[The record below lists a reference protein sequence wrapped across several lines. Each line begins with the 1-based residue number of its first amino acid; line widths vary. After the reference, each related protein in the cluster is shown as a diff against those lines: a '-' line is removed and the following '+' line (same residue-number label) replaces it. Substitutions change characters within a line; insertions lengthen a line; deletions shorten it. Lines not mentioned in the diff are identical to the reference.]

1 MCGADTVSHPRDSRL
16 LQPKVNRMNRARQGL
31 LIGVICAL
39 ISTACSSRQPPFE
52 AARSCERTWQQIDD
66 FPHDPSHFTQGLVMT
81 EGRLYESTGLYG
93 LSAIQEVSLDNG
105 RRLRRRALPAKD
117 FGEGLTRVGDRLIQL
132 TWRRQHAWVYDLSLR
147 VLGTLDYRGEG
158 WGLTTLGDHEAH
170 HLVMS
175 NGSHRLQVLEAEGL
189 KQVRSIEVRDGG
201 RPVSRL
207 NELEYVDGEVLAN
220 VWHSDTV
227 VAIDPASGQV
237 RGRYDFGALRRQLR
251 WDTTPPPEADLN
263 GIALDARS
271 GHLLVTGK
279 RWPRLF
285 EIAPGPC
292 RAADEM
298 RR

>member
-1 MCGADTVSHPRDSRL
+1 MKC
-16 LQPKVNRMNRARQGL
+16 ARQGL

-39 ISTACSSRQPPFE
+39 ISAACSSRQLPLE
-52 AARSCERTWQQIDD
+52 ATHSCQRTWHQVKD
-66 FPHDPSHFTQGLVMT
+66 FPHDPNHFTQGLVMT

-93 LSAIQEVSLDNG
+93 LSAIQEVSLDSG
-105 RRLRRRALPAKD
+105 RRLRRRALPPTD
-117 FGEGLTRVGDRLIQL
+117 FGEGLTRIGDRLIQL
-132 TWRRQHAWVYDLSLR
+132 TWRRQRAWVYDLSLR
-147 VLGTLDYRGEG
+147 MVGALDYHGEG
-158 WGLTTLGDHEAH
+158 WGLTTLGDQDAK

-175 NGSHRLQVLEAEGL
+175 DGSHRLQVLEADGL
-189 KQVRSIEVRDGG
+189 KRVRSIEVRDRG

-227 VAIDPASGQV
+227 VAIDPDSGQV
-237 RGRYDFGALRRQLR
+237 RGRYDFSALRKQLR
-251 WDTTPPPEADLN
+251 WDSGPPPEADLN

-285 EIAPGPC
+285 EVAPGPC
-292 RAADEM
+292 KTVDEI
-298 RR
+298 R